1 MRLSLAADANC
12 IDVGAN
18 IGDILQDIVTIAP
31 NGRHVAYEP
40 LPELGAD
47 LKRRFPKVDVRNAA
61 VSDADGEATFYHVR
75 SSHGRSS
82 LSSDGLDPRN
92 VEQLRVRLEVLDEAL
107 PREYVPALVKIDV
120 EGAEAAVLRGARRLL
135 GEHHP
140 IVVFEHGAA
149 AAGMGS
155 TSGEIHGTLGSLGFR
170 IFDIDGR
177 GPLSADEFDTS
188 VRLGKVW
195 TYVAHV

>member
-40 LPELGAD
+40 LPELVTD
-47 LKRRFPKVDVRNAA
+47 LKRRFPQVDVRDAA
-61 VSDADGEATFYHVR
+61 VSDASGEATFYR
-75 SSHGRSS
+75 ALPSHTRSS
-82 LSSDGLDPRN
+82 LTSHGLDPRD
-92 VEQLRVRLEVLDEAL
+92 VEQLRVRLEVLDEEL

-120 EGAEAAVLRGARRLL
+120 EGAEAAVLRGAKRLL

-140 IVVFEHGAA
+140 IVVFEHGMAA
-149 AAGMGS
+149 AAMGS
-155 TSGEIHGTLGSLGFR
+155 TSGEIYSTLESLGFR

-177 GPLSADEFDTS
+177 GPLSADEFETS
-188 VRLGKVW
+188 VRLGKLW
-195 TYVAHV
+195 TYVAHA